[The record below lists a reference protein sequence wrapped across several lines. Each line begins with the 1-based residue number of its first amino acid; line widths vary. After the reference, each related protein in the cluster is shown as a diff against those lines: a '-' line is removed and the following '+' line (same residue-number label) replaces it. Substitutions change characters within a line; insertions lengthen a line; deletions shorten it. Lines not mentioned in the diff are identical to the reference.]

1 MIDLSLLLSIYLAIP
16 RSLYPEHRSLIGP
29 ENSRQLPSQSYA
41 KLKLNQSRL
50 CHPRFPT
57 LEAIYESSLSVHLL
71 FLLFFFVCSEWTL
84 MMAKKTGL
92 RPMKNTY
99 S

>member
-1 MIDLSLLLSIYLAIP
+1 MIDLPLLLSIYLAIP

-57 LEAIYESSLSVHLL
+57 LETIYESSLSVHLL

-92 RPMKNTY
+92 RSMKNTY

>member
-29 ENSRQLPSQSYA
+29 ENSRHLPNQSYA

-57 LEAIYESSLSVHLL
+57 LETILRVFTLSSFALSVIFLRL
-71 FLLFFFVCSEWTL
+71 FRVNLDD
-84 MMAKKTGL
+84 G
-92 RPMKNTY
+92 
-99 S
+99 